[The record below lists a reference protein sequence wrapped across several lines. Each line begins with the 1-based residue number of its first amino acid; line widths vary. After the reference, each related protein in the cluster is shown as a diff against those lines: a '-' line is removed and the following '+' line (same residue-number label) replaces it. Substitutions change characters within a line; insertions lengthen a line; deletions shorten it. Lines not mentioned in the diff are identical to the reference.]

1 VFAPSESVRELLRER
16 GVTTPIEIVPTGVDL
31 AAFEGGSGAGF
42 RAAAGIPEDAFVVG
56 HLGRLAPEKNLG
68 FLAAAVAAYARSAPR
83 AHFLV
88 VGSGTSSE
96 AIRAVF
102 ERDGLADR
110 VHLVGPL
117 VPPLLASAYRAMNL
131 FVFAST
137 TETQGMVVT
146 EAMACGLP
154 VIALD
159 APGIR
164 EVVRDR
170 GNGRLLAEKSV
181 RAFAG
186 ALAWCA
192 DLPAE
197 ARSGLAAR
205 ALETARD
212 LSLERTVS
220 TALDHYARLRG
231 RGFDGEQADIDLWE
245 ESVRLV
251 GAQWDILVGVAGA
264 VGALFRDDDEREAS
278 GASGRRPG

>member
-1 VFAPSESVRELLRER
+1 
-16 GVTTPIEIVPTGVDL
+16 
-31 AAFEGGSGAGF
+31 
-42 RAAAGIPEDAFVVG
+42 
-56 HLGRLAPEKNLG
+56 
-68 FLAAAVAAYARSAPR
+68 
-83 AHFLV
+83 
-88 VGSGTSSE
+88 
-96 AIRAVF
+96 
-102 ERDGLADR
+102 
-110 VHLVGPL
+110 
-117 VPPLLASAYRAMNL
+117 
-131 FVFAST
+131 
-137 TETQGMVVT
+137 MVVT